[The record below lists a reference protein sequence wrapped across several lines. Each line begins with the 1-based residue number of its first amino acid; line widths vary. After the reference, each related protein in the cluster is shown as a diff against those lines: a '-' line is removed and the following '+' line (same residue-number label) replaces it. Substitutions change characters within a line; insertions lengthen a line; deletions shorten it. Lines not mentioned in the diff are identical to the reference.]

1 MATLKVV
8 VKKGQTLSQVAKA
21 NNTTVNAILADPRNA
36 VIAERVAAGTTP
48 VFGNS
53 KVAIPEPT
61 PAAPASPAASSAAP
75 TVDSRAA
82 LARLTGGQEL
92 TDTDRM
98 LLNLAPSTVAEP
110 PVPPT
115 EVVNEPP
122 GRPGAAW
129 IWSGIKWVQPAKPAS
144 GNYNWDNDAGW
155 TLVTAVP
162 GATGGNVLAPERVL
176 ARDTFANTFALA
188 FGANEA
194 SKSYV
199 GKLYELT
206 SSFYKSGSTMDE
218 SINLA
223 IRKARVDN
231 EIPEFTQRFKGLF
244 ALDDMLKAG
253 KLVDVPTVAEYIASE
268 NEVAA
273 LLNNAGMGEIATS
286 EVIGSVLGKGKS
298 VSEVGRILGGAFAAI
313 DNAPEPFKKVLS
325 EKFPTVTRI
334 GLAQALIGGT
344 AGAAVL
350 DREIKNLGVVA
361 SARQQG
367 VNITAEQAA
376 NIAALG
382 YDYQSSLQGMA
393 TVAQNQG
400 TYQKLDEMNRGQ
412 KVTDAA
418 TKLTGAVFGKNAED
432 ISAIDALSQ
441 QDIGRFRGSS
451 GRLASKD
458 RAQGLI

>member
-1 MATLKVV
+1 MAP
-8 VKKGQTLSQVAKA
+8 KKKA
-21 NNTTVNAILADPRNA
+21 STAPS
-36 VIAERVAAGTTP
+36 VAATANAFQGL
-48 VFGNS
+48 G
-53 KVAIPEPT
+53 
-61 PAAPASPAASSAAP
+61 SSQAP

-82 LARLTGGQEL
+82 LNKLTSGATL
-92 TDTDRM
+92 TDAERKVLGLST
-98 LLNLAPSTVAEP
+98 APAATGSGIVGGEFFGGAGSSGATAPAGTPSTPVVEP
-110 PVPPT
+110 A
-115 EVVNEPP
+115 
-122 GRPGAAW
+122 GKPGAAW
-129 IWSGIKWVQPAKPAS
+129 VWNGAKWVQPAKPAT
-144 GNYNWDNDAGW
+144 GNYNWDNELGW
-155 TLVTAVP
+155 TPVTAVP
-162 GATGGNVLAPERVL
+162 GATGGNIFAPERML

-194 SKSYV
+194 SKPYV
-199 GKLYELT
+199 AKLYELT

-253 KLVDVPTVAEYIASE
+253 KLVKVPTVAEYIASE
-268 NEVAA
+268 NQVAE
-273 LLNNAGMGEIATS
+273 LLNNAGMSDIANS
-286 EVIGSVLGKGKS
+286 EVIGTALGKGKS
-298 VSEVGRILGGAFAAI
+298 VNEIGRILTGAFAAI

-325 EKFPTVTRI
+325 ERYPTVTRI

-344 AGAAVL
+344 AGAAAL
-350 DREIKNLGVVA
+350 DKEIKNLGVVA

-382 YDYQSSLQGMA
+382 YDYQGSLQGMA
-393 TVAQNQG
+393 TVAQTQG
-400 TYQKLDEMNRGQ
+400 TYQKLEEMNRGQ

-418 TKLTGAVFGKNAED
+418 TKLTGAIFGKNVED

-441 QDIGRFRGSS
+441 QEISRFRGSA

-458 RAQGLI
+458 RAQGVI